1 MTSVL
6 QTKAVLEMISVAS
19 KYLQKNHP
27 ALMNVTVT
35 CSLVEQMLSKQ
46 KKSSRR
52 DIIERLAKKRMQ

>member
-19 KYLQKNHP
+19 KYLLKTIQHSC
-27 ALMNVTVT
+27 VTVT

-46 KKSSRR
+46 KKSSRS
-52 DIIERLAKKRMQ
+52 DIVERLAKKRMQ